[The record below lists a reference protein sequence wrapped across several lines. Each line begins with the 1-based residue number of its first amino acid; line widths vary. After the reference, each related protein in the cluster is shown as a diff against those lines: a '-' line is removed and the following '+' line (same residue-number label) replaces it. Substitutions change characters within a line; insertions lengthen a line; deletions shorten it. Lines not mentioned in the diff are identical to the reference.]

1 MSSLYSRISD
11 LCKEKG
17 VSVTEMCRSSGA
29 SRGSLTD
36 LKNGRISGLNIGTLE
51 KISSYFGVSID
62 YLNCGEG
69 QEKPA
74 PTGDELDKELIEI
87 WNTADR
93 DERRDL
99 LDMARMLKSR
109 RK

>member
-11 LCKEKG
+11 LCKSKG

-51 KISSYFGVSID
+51 KISAYFGVSID
-62 YLNCGEG
+62 YLNCGEE

-74 PTGDELDKELIEI
+74 PSGDGLTAEEKAILDWYRTQASEKDKAVIQAI
-87 WNTADR
+87 IN
-93 DERRDL
+93 
-99 LDMARMLKSR
+99 S
-109 RK
+109 

>member
-11 LCKEKG
+11 LCKTKG

-62 YLNCGEG
+62 YLNCGEE

-74 PTGDELDKELIEI
+74 PSGGELTEKEKLFIAWYRTQASEKDKAII
-87 WNTADR
+87 DAIITDN
-93 DERRDL
+93 
-99 LDMARMLKSR
+99 K
-109 RK
+109 

>member
-69 QEKPA
+69 QEKP
-74 PTGDELDKELIEI
+74 TQTLGELTEEEIKFLNWYRTQANEKEKAVIKAI
-87 WNTADR
+87 VD
-93 DERRDL
+93 
-99 LDMARMLKSR
+99 S
-109 RK
+109 